1 MIVMTA
7 TAFAQEEY
15 DEQTIAEVNDHFRT
29 GAQLYYDGEYDAA
42 IEQFESAHAKIPN
55 AIFLYNISLAQAKKG
70 EHEKSLE
77 TAERA
82 DQFGGLGEAERQQN
96 QARIAALRRVTTAQ
110 DASSSIAK
118 RGPPVEPLFQFG
130 TAAWIGTAL
139 VVGGLVGYGGVA
151 LIDRSIAADVD
162 AYRTAAAAGDEERY
176 EELKDDIRPRQTT
189 GRVVFIVS
197 SLAIVSGASLLVYDL
212 LLHDRNAETT
222 VSLIPVRGGFGVTL
236 SRRF

>member
-1 MIVMTA
+1 M
-7 TAFAQEEY
+7 
-15 DEQTIAEVNDHFRT
+15 
-29 GAQLYYDGEYDAA
+29 
-42 IEQFESAHAKIPN
+42 
-55 AIFLYNISLAQAKKG
+55 
-70 EHEKSLE
+70 
-77 TAERA
+77 
-82 DQFGGLGEAERQQN
+82 
-96 QARIAALRRVTTAQ
+96 
-110 DASSSIAK
+110 
-118 RGPPVEPLFQFG
+118 
-130 TAAWIGTAL
+130 
-139 VVGGLVGYGGVA
+139 GYGGVA